1 LESKDNIEKKIPELR
16 KDPIV
21 GRWVII
27 ATERGK
33 RPSDFGRESN
43 ARVGGFC
50 PFCYG
55 NEDKTPPEVLSY
67 REAGTFPN
75 APGWWTRV
83 VPNKFPALMIE
94 GELNK
99 QGEGIYD
106 RMNGIGAHEVVIETP
121 DHNANLSNLD
131 EKHIQEVIWAYRDR
145 YIDLKRDPR
154 FKYIIIFK
162 NYGMAAGA
170 SLEHTHSQ
178 IIATPIIPKRAIEEM
193 EGARRY
199 YDYRDRCVFCDII
212 TQERTSQQRMVEE
225 NNEFISFCPFASRF
239 PFETWIMPKKH
250 SSSIENLKKSEVV
263 DFASILKNTLMRIQ
277 ATLEDPPYNFIIH
290 CSPCDS
296 PEMATYHWHMEI
308 MPKLTKVAGFEW
320 GTGFY
325 INPTPP
331 EEAAHYLRDAE
342 MAPPVISAPEIIIPE
357 RSASIAG

>member
-1 LESKDNIEKKIPELR
+1 VPELR

-33 RPSDFGRESN
+33 KPSDFGKEAAFKKS
-43 ARVGGFC
+43 GFC

-67 REAGTFPN
+67 REAGTYPN
-75 APGWWTRV
+75 SPGWWTRV
-83 VPNKFPALMIE
+83 VPNKFPALQIE

-106 RMNGIGAHEVVIETP
+106 RMNGIGAHEVVIESP
-121 DHNANLSNLD
+121 DHNAHLADLD
-131 EKHIQEVIWAYRDR
+131 DKHIQEVIWAYRDR
-145 YIDLKRDPR
+145 YIDLKKDSR
-154 FKYIIIFK
+154 FKYIVIFK
-162 NYGMAAGA
+162 NHGSAAGA
-170 SLEHTHSQ
+170 SMEHTHSQ

-193 EGARRY
+193 EGSKRY

-212 TQERTSQQRMVEE
+212 TQERLSKIRLVEE
-225 NNEFISFCPFASRF
+225 NGEFLSFCPFASRF
-239 PFETWIMPKKH
+239 PFETWIMPKRH
-250 SSSIENLKKSEVV
+250 SSSIENLKKSDVV
-263 DFASILKNTLMRIQ
+263 DFAQILKSTLKRLHT
-277 ATLEDPPYNFIIH
+277 TLEDPPYNYIIH
-290 CSPCDS
+290 CSPCDTSES
-296 PEMATYHWHMEI
+296 PTYHWHMEI

-331 EEAAHYLRDAE
+331 EHAAQCLRDVVIE
-342 MAPPVISAPEIIIPE
+342 REETQPPEEHAPD
-357 RSASIAG
+357 RSAIIAG